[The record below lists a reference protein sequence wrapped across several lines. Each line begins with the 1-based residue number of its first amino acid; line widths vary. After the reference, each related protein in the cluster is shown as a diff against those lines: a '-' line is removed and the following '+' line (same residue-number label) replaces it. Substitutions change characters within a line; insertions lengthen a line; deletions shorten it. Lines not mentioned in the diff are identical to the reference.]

1 VVVHGLRVSSCDQGD
16 CSALV
21 QVSNLIYL
29 TLYTISMLEEQKCVQ
44 QNLKVIRE
52 YLLKAFPGFNL
63 IEDTPEPSVCH
74 RFTLT
79 NAKSLDEFKLKVGWV
94 RLSDLSSDGEM
105 LRRLL
110 VNSDLAGKMRDGK
123 NGQYYYW

>member
-1 VVVHGLRVSSCDQGD
+1 MGD
-16 CSALV
+16 
-21 QVSNLIYL
+21 
-29 TLYTISMLEEQKCVQ
+29 ISIECVQ

-63 IEDTPEPSVCH
+63 TEDTGEPSVCH

-79 NAKSLDEFKLKVGWV
+79 NAKTFEQIKLKVGWS

-105 LRRLL
+105 MMRRLL

>member
-1 VVVHGLRVSSCDQGD
+1 MH
-16 CSALV
+16 
-21 QVSNLIYL
+21 
-29 TLYTISMLEEQKCVQ
+29 EEQKCVQ

-52 YLLKAFPGFNL
+52 YLLKAFPGFYL
-63 IEDTPEPSVCH
+63 IEDTPESRVCH

-79 NAKSLDEFKLKVGWV
+79 NAKTFEQFKLKVGWV

-105 LRRLL
+105 MRRLL
-110 VNSDLAGKMRDGK
+110 VNSDLAGKIRNEK

>member
-1 VVVHGLRVSSCDQGD
+1 MR
-16 CSALV
+16 
-21 QVSNLIYL
+21 
-29 TLYTISMLEEQKCVQ
+29 EEQKCVQ

-52 YLLKAFPGFNL
+52 YLLKAFPGFDL
-63 IEDTPEPSVCH
+63 IEDTAEPSVCH

-79 NAKSLDEFKLKVGWV
+79 NAKTFGQFKLKVGWV

-105 LRRLL
+105 MRRLL
-110 VNSDLAGKMRDGK
+110 VNSDLAGKMRNEK

>member
-1 VVVHGLRVSSCDQGD
+1 MLKIPSRLSVGSPNTYGYK
-16 CSALV
+16 ALIHI
-21 QVSNLIYL
+21 SNSDVPSRCIRLP
-29 TLYTISMLEEQKCVQ
+29 MREEQKCVQ

-52 YLLKAFPGFNL
+52 YLLKAFPGFYL

-79 NAKSLDEFKLKVGWV
+79 NAKTFEQFKLKVGWV

-105 LRRLL
+105 MRRLL
-110 VNSDLAGKMRDGK
+110 VNSDLAGKMRNEK
-123 NGQYYYW
+123 N

>member
-1 VVVHGLRVSSCDQGD
+1 
-16 CSALV
+16 
-21 QVSNLIYL
+21 
-29 TLYTISMLEEQKCVQ
+29 MLEEQKCVQ

>member
-1 VVVHGLRVSSCDQGD
+1 MR
-16 CSALV
+16 
-21 QVSNLIYL
+21 
-29 TLYTISMLEEQKCVQ
+29 EEQKCVP

-63 IEDTPEPSVCH
+63 IEDTSEPSVCH

-79 NAKSLDEFKLKVGWV
+79 NAKTFEQFKLKVGWV

-105 LRRLL
+105 MRRLL
-110 VNSDLAGKMRDGK
+110 VNSDLAGKMRNEEKD
-123 NGQYYYW
+123 QYYYW

>member
-1 VVVHGLRVSSCDQGD
+1 
-16 CSALV
+16 
-21 QVSNLIYL
+21 
-29 TLYTISMLEEQKCVQ
+29 MLEEQECVQ

-52 YLLKAFPGFNL
+52 YLLKAFPGFDL
-63 IEDTPEPSVCH
+63 IEDTAEPSVCH

-79 NAKSLDEFKLKVGWV
+79 NAKTFEQFKLKAGWV

-105 LRRLL
+105 MRRLL
-110 VNSDLAGKMRDGK
+110 VNCDLAGKMRDEK

>member
-1 VVVHGLRVSSCDQGD
+1 MGD
-16 CSALV
+16 
-21 QVSNLIYL
+21 
-29 TLYTISMLEEQKCVQ
+29 ISIECVQ

-63 IEDTPEPSVCH
+63 TEDTGEPSDCH

-79 NAKSLDEFKLKVGWV
+79 NAKTFEQIKLKVGWS

-105 LRRLL
+105 MMRRLL
-110 VNSDLAGKMRDGK
+110 VNSDLAGKMRNENND
-123 NGQYYYW
+123 QYYYW